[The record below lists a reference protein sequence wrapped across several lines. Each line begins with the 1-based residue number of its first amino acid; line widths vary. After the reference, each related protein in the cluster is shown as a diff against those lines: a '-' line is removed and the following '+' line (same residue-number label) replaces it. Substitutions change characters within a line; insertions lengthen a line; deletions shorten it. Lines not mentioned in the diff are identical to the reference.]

1 MDSYDIFCIFITIL
15 IIIFVILGLYVSY
28 DEFKTQYKVIGLDNN
43 EYIVNGSDLWKDSM
57 YIDLNNKRIT
67 IKSWEE
73 IK

>member
-15 IIIFVILGLYVSY
+15 IIIFFILGLYFSY
-28 DEFKTQYKVIGLDNN
+28 DEFKTQYKVIDYDNN
-43 EYIVNGSDLWKDSM
+43 EYIVNGSDLYRESM
-57 YIDLNNKRIT
+57 IIDLDNKRIL